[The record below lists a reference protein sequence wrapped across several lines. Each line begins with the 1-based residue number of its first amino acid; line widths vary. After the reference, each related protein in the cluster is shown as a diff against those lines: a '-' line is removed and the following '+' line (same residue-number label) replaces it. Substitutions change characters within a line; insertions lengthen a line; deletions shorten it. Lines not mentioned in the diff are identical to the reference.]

1 MKEKV
6 ESETKLHVIV
16 SEKTGILMRQNES
29 KNSSLLGCDSTIWQ
43 TNLDVLKN
51 HSARVLDPEDEDT
64 TILQRW
70 KQLAQ

>member
-6 ESETKLHVIV
+6 ESETKLHVIIP
-16 SEKTGILMRQNES
+16 ENTGNLMRQNES
-29 KNSSLLGCDSTIWQ
+29 KNSSLLGCDIIIQQ

-51 HSARVLDPEDEDT
+51 HSARVLDPEDEGT

-70 KQLAQ
+70 KQLSQ